1 MFEGVCRVSVRLHRL
16 TMVAERDGVM
26 VGRPDTG
33 SYAMF
38 PVEGAETL
46 RQLGAGK
53 PVEEVAAWYESE
65 CGTPLDF
72 DDFFEVLDELGFL
85 VPEDAEAPVV
95 KPVRWQ
101 RVGRWA
107 FSWPAWVLYVALM
120 VAAVVAMVQV
130 PALRPS
136 YEHFFF
142 TEHISLIPIVLTFT
156 QIPLVLLHEWF
167 HVLAGRRLGLP
178 STLGI
183 GRRLYYLVAE
193 TRLDALLSVPRRQR
207 YLPFLAG
214 MLLDLILVAVFTLT
228 AAVLRDANVPGW
240 VPGMVLAISFS
251 TLLRLVWQFMFYL
264 ETDLYHVIA
273 TALRCADLQNATRFF
288 IRAQVRRLVRRPAQ
302 VPDAEWTDR
311 DLVVARWYAPVLVLG
326 YGFSLG
332 SLAWAGIPT
341 VWRFWSTVFERVTA
355 PDTPISEVVDTMI
368 FLSMAVAQLGLLI
381 YVTVRDRRARKRTR
395 ATQGALA

>member
-1 MFEGVCRVSVRLHRL
+1 MSVRLHRL

-38 PVEGAETL
+38 PQEGAETL
-46 RQLGAGK
+46 RLLGAGR
-53 PVEEVAAWYESE
+53 PVGEVAAWYERE

-85 VPEDAEAPVV
+85 VAEDAEAPVE

-101 RVGRWA
+101 RAGRWA
-107 FSWPAWVLYVALM
+107 FSWPAWVLYVSLV
-120 VAAVVAMVQV
+120 VAAVAAMVRD

-136 YEHFFF
+136 YHAFFF
-142 TEHISLIPIVLTFT
+142 TDHISLIPIVLTFT

-193 TRLDALLSVPRRQR
+193 TRLDSLLSVPRRQR

-214 MLLDLILVAVFTLT
+214 MLLDALLVAVFTL
-228 AAVLRDANVPGW
+228 AAAALDGHAPGW
-240 VPGMVLAISFS
+240 VPGMLLAISFS

-273 TALRCADLQNATRFF
+273 TALRCADLQNATRFL
-288 IRAQVRRLVRRPAQ
+288 IRSRVRRLLRRPARA
-302 VPDAEWTDR
+302 PDGEWTDR
-311 DLVVARWYAPVLVLG
+311 DLVVARWYAPLLVLG

-341 VWRFWSTVFERVTA
+341 VWRFWSTVFERLAA
-355 PDTPISEVVDTMI
+355 PDTPASEVVDTLV
-368 FLSMAVAQLGLLI
+368 FLGMAVAQAGLLI
-381 YVTVRDRRARKRTR
+381 HVTVRDRRARNRTR
-395 ATQGALA
+395 VAQGELS

>member
-1 MFEGVCRVSVRLHRL
+1 MSVRLHRL

-38 PVEGAETL
+38 PEEGAETL
-46 RQLGAGK
+46 RRLGAGT
-53 PVEEVAAWYESE
+53 PLDEVAAWYERE

-72 DDFFEVLDELGFL
+72 DDFFEVLDDLGFL
-85 VPEDAEAPVV
+85 VAEGADAPVPE
-95 KPVRWQ
+95 PVRWQ
-101 RVGRWA
+101 RAGRWA
-107 FSWPAWVLYVALM
+107 FSWPAWCLYVALI
-120 VAAVVAMVQV
+120 VGAVVAMVRV
-130 PALRPS
+130 PSLRPS
-136 YEHFFF
+136 YEAFFF
-142 TEHISLIPIVLTFT
+142 TDHISLIPIVLTFT

-193 TRLDALLSVPRRQR
+193 TRLDSLLSVPRRQR

-214 MLLDLILVAVFTLT
+214 MLLDTILVAVFTLS
-228 AAVLRDANVPGW
+228 AAALDDTVPAW
-240 VPGMVLAISFS
+240 VSGMLLAISFS

-273 TALRCADLQNATRFF
+273 TALRCADLQNATRFLIKSRF
-288 IRAQVRRLVRRPAQ
+288 RRLLGRAPAA
-302 VPDAEWTDR
+302 PDEEWTDR
-311 DLVVARWYAPVLVLG
+311 DLVVARWYAPLLVLG

-341 VWRFWSTVFERVTA
+341 VWRFWSTVFERLAA
-355 PDTPISEVVDTMI
+355 PGTPTSEVIDTFI
-368 FLSMAVAQLGLLI
+368 FLGMAAAQAGLLI
-381 YVTVRDRRARKRTR
+381 YVTVRDRRARNRTR
-395 ATQGALA
+395 ARQGAFA

>member
-214 MLLDLILVAVFTLT
+214 MVLDLILVAVFTLT
-228 AAVLRDANVPGW
+228 AAVLMGEDVPGW

>member
-1 MFEGVCRVSVRLHRL
+1 MSVRLHRL

-38 PVEGAETL
+38 PAEGAETL

-53 PVEEVAAWYESE
+53 PVDEVAAWYESE

-85 VPEDAEAPVV
+85 VPEDADAPVA

-107 FSWPAWVLYVALM
+107 FSWPAWVLYVAVM
-120 VAAVVAMVQV
+120 VAAVVAMVRV

-136 YEHFFF
+136 YELFFF

-228 AAVLRDANVPGW
+228 AAVLMGANVPAW

-288 IRAQVRRLVRRPAQ
+288 IRSQVRRLLRRPPP

-311 DLVVARWYAPVLVLG
+311 DLVVARWYAPLLVLG

-341 VWRFWSTVFERVTA
+341 VWRFWSTVFERLAA
-355 PDTPISEVVDTMI
+355 PDTPASEVVDTLI

-395 ATQGALA
+395 ATQGELA

>member
-1 MFEGVCRVSVRLHRL
+1 MSVRLHRL

-33 SYAMF
+33 SYALF
-38 PVEGAETL
+38 PEEGAETL
-46 RQLGAGK
+46 RLLEAGK
-53 PVEEVAAWYESE
+53 PVDEVAAWYERE

-85 VPEDAEAPVV
+85 VAEDADAPVA

-101 RVGRWA
+101 RAGRWA
-107 FSWPAWVLYVALM
+107 FSWPAWCLYVALM
-120 VAAVVAMVQV
+120 VGAVVAMVRV
-130 PALRPS
+130 PSLRPS
-136 YEHFFF
+136 YEVFFF
-142 TEHISLIPIVLTFT
+142 TDHISLIPIVLTFT

-214 MLLDLILVAVFTLT
+214 MLLDAILVSVLTLT
-228 AAVLRDANVPGW
+228 AGWLMGQAVPAW
-240 VPGMVLAISFS
+240 VPGMLLAISFS

-273 TALRCADLQNATRFF
+273 TALRCADLQNATRFL
-288 IRAQVRRLVRRPAQ
+288 IRSRVRRWLGRSAP
-302 VPDAEWTDR
+302 VPEAEWTDR
-311 DLVVARWYAPVLVLG
+311 DLVVARWYAPLLVLG

-341 VWRFWSTVFERVTA
+341 VWRFWSTVFDRVTA
-355 PDTPISEVVDTMI
+355 PDTPTSEVIDTLI

-381 YVTVRDRRARKRTR
+381 YVTVRDRRARNRTR
-395 ATQGALA
+395 VEQGALA